1 MTNTD
6 IDIRDAYF
14 DSVYEAGLKNKEI
27 VVVTNDMDVFS
38 LRKFKQEFPKR
49 FINIGVAEQNM
60 VNVAAG
66 LASEGKKV
74 IVYGISSFVTSRC
87 YEQLKLNVCGM
98 NLPVILVGIGSGLS
112 FSYDGPTHHGTQD
125 IAIMRTLPEITILN
139 PGDIAGA
146 VASAEIS
153 LSLSSPSYVR
163 IDKGIFPKLHMA
175 TEDLSKGFG
184 VIRPLK
190 EMNIIS
196 TGYMTAK
203 AVQLVD
209 ELHEMGIEVGLVDL
223 IKLKPI
229 PREVVIEVLQTSRK
243 IVTLEE
249 NTLTGGLGSAISE
262 LISDFNLRVQL
273 LRSALPDKNMFSYG
287 SRDWLLESEGL
298 SHDKL
303 YTIISSFYSNENW
316 V

>member
-1 MTNTD
+1 MIKTD

-14 DSVYEAGLKNKEI
+14 DSVYEAGLKNTDI
-27 VVVTNDMDVFS
+27 VIVTNDMDVFS
-38 LRKFKQEFPKR
+38 LRRFKQKFPER

-146 VASAEIS
+146 IASAEIS
-153 LSLSSPSYVR
+153 LSLNSPSYVR
-163 IDKGIFPKLHMA
+163 IDKGIFPTLHKT
-175 TEDLSKGFG
+175 TESLSKGFG
-184 VIRPLK
+184 VLRPLK

-196 TGYMTAK
+196 TGYMTSR

-209 ELHEMGIEVGLVDL
+209 ELQKMGIEVGLVDL
-223 IKLKPI
+223 IKLKPV
-229 PREVVIEVLQTSRK
+229 PHEVVTEVLQSSK
-243 IVTLEE
+243 KVVTLEE
-249 NTLTGGLGSAISE
+249 NATIGGLGSVVSE
-262 LISDFNLRVQL
+262 LMTDFSLEVRL
-273 LRSALPDKNMFSYG
+273 LRCALPDMNVFQVGDREY
-287 SRDWLLESEGL
+287 LLDGLGL
-298 SHDKL
+298 SLSDLKSKI
-303 YTIISSFYSNENW
+303 TKFAGT
-316 V
+316 

>member
-1 MTNTD
+1 MIKTD

-14 DSVYEAGLKNKEI
+14 DSVYEAGLKNTDI
-27 VVVTNDMDVFS
+27 VIVTNDMDVFS
-38 LRKFKQEFPKR
+38 LRRFKQKFPER

-146 VASAEIS
+146 IASAEIS
-153 LSLSSPSYVR
+153 LSLNSPSYVR
-163 IDKGIFPKLHMA
+163 IDKGIFPTLHKT
-175 TEDLSKGFG
+175 TESLSKGFG
-184 VIRPLK
+184 VLRPLK

-196 TGYMTAK
+196 TGYMTSR

-209 ELHEMGIEVGLVDL
+209 ELQKMGIEVGLVDL
-223 IKLKPI
+223 IKLKPV
-229 PREVVIEVLQTSRK
+229 PHEVVTEVLQSSK
-243 IVTLEE
+243 KVVTLEE
-249 NTLTGGLGSAISE
+249 NATIGGLGSVVSE
-262 LISDFNLRVQL
+262 LVTDFSLEVRL
-273 LRSALPDKNMFSYG
+273 LRCALPDMNVFQVGDREY
-287 SRDWLLESEGL
+287 LLDGLGL
-298 SHDKL
+298 SLSDLKSKI
-303 YTIISSFYSNENW
+303 TKFAGT
-316 V
+316 

>member
-1 MTNTD
+1 MIKTD

-14 DSVYEAGLKNKEI
+14 DSIYEAGLKNKDI
-27 VVVTNDMDVFS
+27 VIVTNDMDVFS
-38 LRKFKQEFPKR
+38 LRRFKQEFPER

-98 NLPVILVGIGSGLS
+98 NLPVILVGIGSGLA

-146 VASAEIS
+146 IASAEIS
-153 LSLSSPSYVR
+153 LNLNSPSYVR
-163 IDKGIFPKLHMA
+163 IDKGIFPTLHTA
-175 TEDLSKGFG
+175 TESLSKGFG
-184 VIRPLK
+184 VLRPLK

-196 TGYMTAK
+196 TGYMTSR

-209 ELHEMGIEVGLVDL
+209 ELQKMGIEIGLVDL

-229 PREVVIEVLQTSRK
+229 PHEIVIEVLQTSRK

-249 NTLTGGLGSAISE
+249 NATIGGLGSLVSE
-262 LISDFNLRVQL
+262 LVTDFSLEVRL
-273 LRSALPDKNMFSYG
+273 LRCALPDMNVFQVG
-287 SRDWLLESEGL
+287 DRDYLLDGLGLALSEL
-298 SHDKL
+298 KSKI
-303 YTIISSFYSNENW
+303 TKFA
-316 V
+316 VT